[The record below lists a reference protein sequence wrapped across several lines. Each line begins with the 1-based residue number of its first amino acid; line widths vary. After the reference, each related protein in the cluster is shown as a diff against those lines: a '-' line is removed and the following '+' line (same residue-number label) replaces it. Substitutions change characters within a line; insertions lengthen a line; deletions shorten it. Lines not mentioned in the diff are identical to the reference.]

1 MQILTVCI
9 SVAPIF
15 VFAMG
20 IFGALGLL
28 QVGPRELPKTH
39 MMNRKTG
46 YTLLLLAVGIYLL
59 GNPNETIFIIGIVLS
74 ILALGLYGY
83 FYREARKEFPEM
95 TPEQWFK
102 HLRTRYKFMNDKDQP
117 QPNEKKED

>member
-1 MQILTVCI
+1 
-9 SVAPIF
+9 
-15 VFAMG
+15 
-20 IFGALGLL
+20 
-28 QVGPRELPKTH
+28 
-39 MMNRKTG
+39 MMNRKTS

-102 HLRTRYKFMNDKDQP
+102 HLKTRYKFMNDKDQP